1 MEREIQ
7 KEVLCRLDVRRFV
20 EIYQAVNEELP
31 DAIGIAFDDFVC
43 EGALRAVRP
52 DDLIA
57 LYRALA
63 DAESP
68 QLRGIAAQGAY
79 NVVRID
85 PEEGARLLARLQA
98 DEDAGVARQATE
110 TLRDMPAPHA

>member
-7 KEVLCRLDVRRFV
+7 KEILCRLDVKRFV
-20 EIYQAVNEELP
+20 EIYQAVNDELP

-43 EGALRAVRP
+43 ERALREVRP

-63 DAESP
+63 EAESP
-68 QLRGIAAQGAY
+68 QLRAIAAQGAH
-79 NVVRID
+79 NVVKVD
-85 PEEGARLLARLQA
+85 PEEGLRLLGRLQD
-98 DEDAGVARQATE
+98 DEDPGVAGQARE
-110 TLRDMPAPHA
+110 TTKDLPSLI